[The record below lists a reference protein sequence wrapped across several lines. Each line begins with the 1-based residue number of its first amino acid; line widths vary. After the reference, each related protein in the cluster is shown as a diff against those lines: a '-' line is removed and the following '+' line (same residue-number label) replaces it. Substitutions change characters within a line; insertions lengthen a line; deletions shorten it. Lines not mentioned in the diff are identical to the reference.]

1 MKLELK
7 EEQIPHVQR
16 LISILEDNFCAF
28 DMSMM
33 GAGKTYTATALAKHF
48 EFDKV
53 IIICPASIV
62 SKWTL
67 MKKYGLKI
75 HSVISYES
83 LRSIR
88 GKDPAHRLLFRYDD
102 GKHVHFEPS
111 PELERMT
118 EKGLFVVFD
127 EAQRVKNKN
136 ASWHACKTIAETILM
151 SGGMSRFLL
160 LSGTPIDKQEQAM
173 NMMKMMGF
181 IRSEKLYVHNLAQNT
196 LNLYGAEEL
205 IDFCRR
211 INGRKVDEILSE
223 EPFTARN
230 IESIC
235 YKLFQKIIKPN
246 ITSSMPAPKNENV
259 HIDLKNAEYSIQ
271 NYEDEQAIRRAVTEV
286 NDTFTKFNKNERF
299 DTNVINPNE
308 NSKAKAVKEKRREM
322 IQRLIEKIIFNMR
335 VIENAKMSI
344 FIKLAKKKLEENPNY
359 KVCLFVNYTSSI
371 KILQRGLK
379 EYDPLVLDGKV
390 PKEDRQEILNKFQE
404 PTSRFRL
411 LIGNVR
417 VCSSGIDLDCK
428 VGFFPRFVYTNAN
441 LNILDLQ
448 QLPSRFLR
456 LDTIQS
462 TVFRFVY
469 VKNYPEIGLLGNLK
483 KKSKVM
489 KQTTEKQ
496 VEEGTQFVG
505 DLEMIDGELE

>member
-7 EEQIPHVQR
+7 EDQLPHVQR

-48 EFDKV
+48 EFSNV

-62 SKWTL
+62 SKWNL
-67 MKKYGLKI
+67 MKKFGLKI

-136 ASWHACKTIAETILM
+136 ASWYACKTIAETILM

-160 LSGTPIDKQEQAM
+160 LSGTPIDKQEHAM

-211 INGRKVDEILSE
+211 INNRKVDEILSE

-235 YKLFQKIIKPN
+235 YKLFQKVIKPN
-246 ITSSMPAPKNENV
+246 ITSSMPSPKNENV

-271 NYEDEQAIRRAVTEV
+271 RYEDEQSIRRAVTEV
-286 NDTFTKFNKNERF
+286 NDTFTKFTKNERY
-299 DTNVINPNE
+299 DTNVVNPNE
-308 NSKAKAVKEKRREM
+308 NSKVRAVKEKRREM

-335 VIENAKMSI
+335 VIENAKMNI
-344 FIKLAKKKLEENPNY
+344 FIELAKKKLEENPNY

-371 KILQRGLK
+371 KILQKGLK
-379 EYDPLVLDGKV
+379 EYEPLILDGKV
-390 PKEDRQEILNKFQE
+390 PKENRQEILNKFQE
-404 PTSRFRL
+404 PTTRFRL
-411 LIGNVR
+411 LIGNIR
-417 VCSSGIDLDCK
+417 VCSSGLDLDCK
-428 VGFFPRFVYTNAN
+428 VGFFPRFVYANAN
-441 LNILDLQ
+441 LSILDLQ

-456 LDTIQS
+456 LDTKS
-462 TVFRFVY
+462 SSVFRFVY
-469 VKNYPEIGLLGNLK
+469 VKGYPEIGLLQNLK

>member
-7 EEQIPHVQR
+7 EDQLPHVQR

-62 SKWTL
+62 AKWNL
-67 MKKYGLKI
+67 MKNFGLKI

-136 ASWHACKTIAETILM
+136 ASWYACKTIAETILL

-211 INGRKVDEILSE
+211 INSRKVDEILSE

-246 ITSSMPAPKNENV
+246 ITSSMPAPKIENV
-259 HIDLKNAEYSIQ
+259 RIDLKNAEYSIRGF
-271 NYEDEQAIRRAVTEV
+271 EDEQDIRRAVTEV
-286 NDTFTKFNKNERF
+286 NDTFTKFTKNERY
-299 DTNVINPNE
+299 DINVINPSE
-308 NSKAKAVKEKRREM
+308 NSKLKAVKEKRREM

-335 VIENAKMSI
+335 VIENAKMNI
-344 FIKLAKKKLEENPNY
+344 FITLAKKKLEENPNY

-371 KILQRGLK
+371 KILQKGLK
-379 EYDPLVLDGKV
+379 DYEPLVLDGKV
-390 PKEDRQEILNKFQE
+390 PKEQRQDILTKFQE
-404 PTSRFRL
+404 PTTRFRL
-411 LIGNVR
+411 LIGNIR
-417 VCSSGIDLDCK
+417 VCSSGLDIDDKL
-428 VGFFPRFVYTNAN
+428 GNFPRFIYANAN
-441 LNILDLQ
+441 LSILDLQ

-456 LDTIQS
+456 LDTKS
-462 TVFRFVY
+462 SSVFRFVY
-469 VKNYPEIGLLGNLK
+469 VRNYPEIGLLQNLK

-505 DLEMIDGELE
+505 DLEMIDGDLE